1 MAGKTGR
8 LVAVALLLGAATS
21 HAAAEGIYSCVDGKG
36 RRLTADRPISECIDR
51 EQRELNPSGTVKRR
65 IAPTPTAQERA
76 QQEERSRREQEE
88 KARLAEER
96 KRNQA
101 LVTRYPDKTAHDK
114 ERLAALAVADDVMAA
129 AGKRTAVLEGE
140 RRKLEAEL
148 EFYRKD
154 PSKVPARLKRQLEE
168 NQQQLAEQQRFA
180 ASQEGE
186 KRRINARFDEELA
199 RLRELWARPP
209 APLAA
214 APAPRT
220 ANR

>member
-8 LVAVALLLGAATS
+8 LVAVALLLGAASS

-199 RLRELWARPP
+199 RL
-209 APLAA
+209 
-214 APAPRT
+214 
-220 ANR
+220 

>member
-209 APLAA
+209 A
-214 APAPRT
+214 APRT